1 MNTVWTLVG
10 IAAFVGLLAYAT
22 MGSQHVEC
30 EVCVNVEGRV
40 HCAKAAAE
48 TEEQAYSGAL
58 STACGTAAGAMDL
71 ELGCRGSLPQSSQ
84 CTP

>member
-1 MNTVWTLVG
+1 MNTLWTLLG
-10 IAAFVGLLAYAT
+10 IAAFIGVLAYAS
-22 MGSQHVEC
+22 MGGQNFEC

-40 HCAKAAAE
+40 HCAKAAGE
-48 TEEQAYSGAL
+48 SEEQAYTGAL

-71 ELGCRGSLPQSSQ
+71 ELVCRGSRPQSSM